1 MTKYQQLSAIEDTQ
15 HSRTPTPS
23 SLPPSYQN
31 DLEAAFDESLH
42 DDDDEEE
49 ENAAEETHQLLPPGT
64 SSSSSSSSSSSTT
77 TITTNT
83 GVSSSNRQR
92 SVSTTN
98 DGVFANM
105 SAKPESDKDKKDET
119 PPSYNDA
126 ALDATP
132 PYWQTTVIAP
142 SGMGEMILVEGMPVG
157 SLFVFFWNLLVSATF
172 QFVGF
177 LLTYLL
183 HTSHAGKNG
192 ARAGLGISVIQFGL
206 YIRSHG
212 SLNSL
217 DQDDMDDDGD
227 ADDDNQQHLNTDFVA
242 YFLMILGWFIIVRS
256 VADYLKAKHMEKI
269 IATDPSAVIDQTV

>member
-31 DLEAAFDESLH
+31 NLEAAFDESLQ
-42 DDDDEEE
+42 DEEE
-49 ENAAEETHQLLPPGT
+49 ENSAEETHQLLPPGT
-64 SSSSSSSSSSSTT
+64 SLSSSSPTT
-77 TITTNT
+77 DI
-83 GVSSSNRQR
+83 SSSNRQR
-92 SVSTTN
+92 SVSTN
-98 DGVFANM
+98 NGVFANM

-142 SGMGEMILVEGMPVG
+142 TGMGEIILVEGMPVG

-212 SLNSL
+212 SLTSL

-227 ADDDNQQHLNTDFVA
+227 ADDDNQQHLNTDFIA